1 MRVLARTLSPL
12 SLKTNIGR
20 TEDVLCAGRSASYAS
35 TQLVLALSFEES
47 LSL

>member
-1 MRVLARTLSPL
+1 MRVRVLACTLSH
-12 SLKTNIGR
+12 KTNIGR
-20 TEDVLCAGRSASYAS
+20 MEDVLCAGRGASYAS